1 MVPAEVLILPCFAA
15 EWRQSQTLS
24 RRSSVRLTG
33 NWTPSGD
40 MVSLRRLAWMCRD
53 LAKHHVDDPDVP
65 AAPDGA
71 DGYAEWVQIA
81 LILYRVELEKSLR
94 ETEDYLNEM
103 PGVLAVFGLNE
114 APHYSSFC
122 RWENEYRMRELRRLL
137 RASAEQAGWSGEAAI
152 DASGFQRDQTSYHYR
167 DRANYSFQS
176 LKTTILIDVN
186 SLAIKDVHYTT
197 KKAWDGHIGM
207 QVFRRNAEDL
217 RVLSADANYSWSDLR
232 EECRSE
238 STRPLIKHR
247 EQTPLQK
254 AHNARMN
261 EDYNQR
267 WMSETGFSQLK
278 EDDGEKLRSR
288 SWHGQFRELTR
299 KCIVH
304 NLTQAAS

>member
-1 MVPAEVLILPCFAA
+1 MGRLRTLARTFRDFA
-15 EWRQSQTLS
+15 T
-24 RRSSVRLTG
+24 
-33 NWTPSGD
+33 N
-40 MVSLRRLAWMCRD
+40 
-53 LAKHHVDDPDVP
+53 HVEQPDVP

-71 DGYAEWVQIA
+71 DGYAKSTKIA
-81 LILYRVELEKSLR
+81 LLLLKEEINKPLR
-94 ETEDYLNEM
+94 KLEDYLNEM
-103 PGVLAVFGLNE
+103 PGILDVFDLE
-114 APHYSSFC
+114 ESPDHSSFSV
-122 RWENEYRMRELRRLL
+122 WDDEFPMQELRRLL
-137 RASAEQAGWSGEAAI
+137 RRSAEQAGLSGTASI
-152 DASGFQRDQTSYHYR
+152 DASGFQRDQSSSHYR
-167 DRANYSFQS
+167 HRAGYSFNAM
-176 LKTTILIDVN
+176 KTTILIDVN

-232 EECRSE
+232 EECRST

-247 EQTPLQK
+247 EQSPLQK

-261 EDYNQR
+261 DDYNQR

>member
-1 MVPAEVLILPCFAA
+1 MRSKRPLA
-15 EWRQSQTLS
+15 RQ
-24 RRSSVRLTG
+24 
-33 NWTPSGD
+33 
-40 MVSLRRLAWMCRD
+40 C
-53 LAKHHVDDPDVP
+53 KHLGKQHVDDPDVP
-65 AAPDGA
+65 AAPNGESR
-71 DGYAEWVQIA
+71 YAEWVQIA
-81 LILYRVELEKSLR
+81 LILMRVELDKSLR
-94 ETEDYLNEM
+94 ETEAWFNDSTVILDE
-103 PGVLAVFGLNE
+103 FGLE
-114 APHYSSFC
+114 RAPHYSSFC
-122 RWENEYRMRELRRLL
+122 RWEQQFQMRELRRLL
-137 RASAEQAGWSGEAAI
+137 CQSAEQAVWSGEAAI

-167 DRANYSFQS
+167 DRANYSLQS
-176 LKTTILIDVN
+176 LKTTILIDVH
-186 SLAIKDVHYTT
+186 SLAIKDVHFTT
-197 KKAWDGHIGM
+197 QKAWDGHIGV

-232 EECRSE
+232 EECRSN

-299 KCIVH
+299 KCIIH
-304 NLTQAAS
+304 NLTQAAR

>member
-1 MVPAEVLILPCFAA
+1 MIFDIELIVEKVLDLLFFPRLTFTQEVNEFVLLVFVELRGPTAPEVRSEFTEASFVPASDPVRGGALRSPDVISGFLQRGTFVQPFEKDEAFEFLLI
-15 EWRQSQTLS
+15 
-24 RRSSVRLTG
+24 VRLTEEPIQILFTQVPHDFLLSSSHYTKEILLL
-33 NWTPSGD
+33 NNFAE
-40 MVSLRRLAWMCRD
+40 SL
-53 LAKHHVDDPDVP
+53 
-65 AAPDGA
+65 
-71 DGYAEWVQIA
+71 
-81 LILYRVELEKSLR
+81 
-94 ETEDYLNEM
+94 
-103 PGVLAVFGLNE
+103 
-114 APHYSSFC
+114 
-122 RWENEYRMRELRRLL
+122 
-137 RASAEQAGWSGEAAI
+137 SAEQAGWSGEAAI

-176 LKTTILIDVN
+176 MKTTILIDVN
-186 SLAIKDVHYTT
+186 SLAIKDVHFTT
-197 KKAWDGHIGM
+197 QKAWDGHIGM

-254 AHNARMN
+254 AHNSRMN

>member
-1 MVPAEVLILPCFAA
+1 M
-15 EWRQSQTLS
+15 
-24 RRSSVRLTG
+24 RSKRPLVKK
-33 NWTPSGD
+33 
-40 MVSLRRLAWMCRD
+40 CKH
-53 LAKHHVDDPDVP
+53 LAKQHADNPDEP
-65 AAPDGA
+65 AAPDG
-71 DGYAEWVQIA
+71 DSGFAEWVQIA
-81 LILYRVELEKSLR
+81 LILMHAELDKSFR
-94 ETEDYLNEM
+94 ETEAWFNDSLAIREELNLKAS
-103 PGVLAVFGLNE
+103 PDHTTL
-114 APHYSSFC
+114 C
-122 RWENEYRMRELRRLL
+122 RWEKEYQMRELRRLL
-137 RASAEQAGWSGEAAI
+137 RRSAEQAGWSGEAAI

-176 LKTTILIDVN
+176 MKTTILIDVN
-186 SLAIKDVHYTT
+186 SLAIKDVHFTT
-197 KKAWDGHIGM
+197 QKAWDGHIGM

-254 AHNARMN
+254 AHNSRMN

-299 KCIVH
+299 KRIVH
-304 NLTQAAS
+304 NLSQAAS